1 MIQGGE
7 NKIPGLR
14 TSLLWA
20 VLAISA
26 CGSVS
31 VVRQHNEKGFIR
43 EVQVREKGLPRL
55 TILFDYDGADRVTS
69 VSKMLPARKTPAAV
83 RSLIYDAQGRLK
95 IHAHR
100 ETLRQGNR
108 DVEDIWV
115 ESFFYGYSGELIRS
129 ETSFKSAFSI
139 ARSKTPLLVTRYF
152 YDEGLLRRCT
162 MQGGVFRSEALLDYK
177 KSDVYR
183 IEYKKSSY
191 RRQEKRFEPEL
202 HLEFRMED
210 GVPVRAKNLMTGT
223 ALSSR
228 KEAVNIFR
236 VELIE
241 ESLRRLA
248 YSSDIKLLL
257 SDLERSWTR

>member
-1 MIQGGE
+1 M
-7 NKIPGLR
+7 PGLR
-14 TSLLWA
+14 TFFLWT

-26 CGSVS
+26 CGSVT

-43 EVQVREKGLPRL
+43 EVKVQERGVPRL
-55 TILFDYDGADRVTS
+55 ALLYDYDAADRVIS
-69 VSKMLPARKTPAAV
+69 VLKMLPGRKTPAAV
-83 RSLIYDAQGRLK
+83 RSLVYDSQGRLK

-100 ETLRQGNR
+100 ETFRQGNE

-139 ARSKTPLLVTRYF
+139 SRSKTPLLVTRYF

-183 IEYKKSSY
+183 IDYKKASY

-202 HLEFRMED
+202 HLEFRIKD
-210 GVPVRAKNLMTGT
+210 GVPVRAINLLTGK

-228 KEAVNIFR
+228 KEAVNAFR
-236 VELIE
+236 EEKIE

-248 YSSDIKLLL
+248 YSSDIKSLL
-257 SDLERSWTR
+257 SDLERSWIR